1 MTREVWVTGTGL
13 LSPLGERPDEWWPK
27 LGDPA
32 ALAAAIDTESYT
44 PFSVYP
50 IGEYDIDSQIPRP
63 GDQRTMG
70 PLMHYGCYAAGL
82 ALEAAGVKGNEEL
95 LLRTHMVVASGGG
108 ERDWELDH
116 NILENLAKAEDR
128 GVYLN
133 EQLSNELRPTLFLA
147 QLPNLFAGNISIVHG
162 VAGSSRT
169 FMGEEAAGVD
179 SMRIAYEKIL
189 AGQGDLFLV
198 GAAFNAARPDIIHM
212 THAGGYVLN
221 QPVDNLWDRPRDGV
235 AFGSA
240 GAFLVLEARE
250 HAEARGATPVAK
262 LSGVLSGL
270 SDRSE
275 GAAARLAEGQW
286 AVLSANLRGGALSKK
301 HANGA
306 LAVISGACGS
316 GPITHEEQVFLENI
330 AAEGPELA
338 VRGTGRAIGHSLE
351 SSFIANA
358 VLAIDCLAR
367 RAVFPPLSP
376 EAPIEAR
383 VGAAEVDQVLIT
395 GWGYLQGE
403 GMALL
408 EAIDG

>member
-1 MTREVWVTGTGL
+1 VTREVWVTGTGL
-13 LSPLGERPDEWWPK
+13 LSPLGQRPDEWWPK
-27 LGDPA
+27 LSDPA
-32 ALAAAIDTESYT
+32 ALAAAIDTESYA
-44 PFSVYP
+44 PFPVYP

-82 ALEAAGVKGNEEL
+82 ALEAAGVKGDEEL

-108 ERDWELDH
+108 ERDWDLDH
-116 NILENLAKAEDR
+116 TILENLAEAEDR

-189 AGQGDLFLV
+189 ADQGDLFLV

-212 THAGGYVLN
+212 VHAGGYALN
-221 QPVDNLWDRPRDGV
+221 QPVGDLWDRPKDGV

-286 AVLSANLRGGALSKK
+286 ATLSSRLR
-301 HANGA
+301 NGP

-316 GPITHEEQVFLENI
+316 GPITHEEQVFLESM
-330 AAEGPELA
+330 AATGPELA

-358 VLAIDCLAR
+358 VLAIGCLER

-383 VGAAEVDQVLIT
+383 VEAAEVDQVLVT

>member
-13 LSPLGERPDEWWPK
+13 LSPLGERVDDWWPK
-27 LGDPA
+27 MGDQA
-32 ALAAAIDTESYT
+32 AMTAAIDTESYA
-44 PFSVYP
+44 PFPVYP
-50 IGEYDIDSQIPRP
+50 VGEYDIDSQIPRP

-82 ALEAAGVKGNEEL
+82 ALDAAGITGNEEL
-95 LLRTHMVVASGGG
+95 LLNTHMVVASGGG

-116 NILENLAKAEDR
+116 NILENLDKAEDR

-147 QLPNLFAGNISIVHG
+147 QLPNLFAGNISIIHK

-179 SMRIAYEKIL
+179 SVRIAFEKIL
-189 AGQGDLFLV
+189 ADQGDLFLV

-212 THAGGYVLN
+212 VHAGGYALN
-221 QPVDNLWDRPRDGV
+221 QPVGNLWDRPKDGV

-240 GAFLVLEARE
+240 GAFLVLEASD
-250 HAEARGATPVAK
+250 HAQARGAKPVAK

-275 GAAARLAEGQW
+275 GAAAKLAQEQW
-286 AVLSANLRGGALSKK
+286 GTLSKQVRGGP
-301 HANGA
+301 

-316 GPITHEEQVFLENI
+316 GPITHEEDAFLTAI
-330 AAEGPELA
+330 ADGGPDLA
-338 VRGTGRAIGHSLE
+338 VRGTGRAVGHSLE
-351 SSFIANA
+351 GSFLANTVIAIGC
-358 VLAIDCLAR
+358 LERGAI
-367 RAVFPPLSP
+367 FPPLSP
-376 EAPIEAR
+376 EAPLEAR
-383 VGAAEVDQVLIT
+383 VETAEVDQVLVT

>member
-13 LSPLGERPDEWWPK
+13 LSPLGETVDQWWPK

-32 ALAAAIDTESYT
+32 AIDAAIDETSYA
-44 PFSVYP
+44 PFPVYP

-82 ALEAAGVKGNEEL
+82 ALDAAGITGNEEL
-95 LLRTHMVVASGGG
+95 LLRTHMIVASGGG

-116 NILENLAKAEDR
+116 NILGALDNVEDR
-128 GVYLN
+128 GVFLN

-147 QLPNLFAGNISIVHG
+147 QLPNLFAGNISIVHK

-189 AGQGDLFLV
+189 SDQGDLFLV
-198 GAAFNAARPDIIHM
+198 GAAFNANRPDIIHM
-212 THAGGYVLN
+212 THAGGYPLN
-221 QPVDNLWDRPRDGV
+221 QPVGNLWDRPKDGV

-240 GAFLVLEARE
+240 GAFLVLEASD
-250 HAEARGATPVAK
+250 HAKARGATPVAK
-262 LSGVLSGL
+262 LNGVLSGL
-270 SDRSE
+270 SDRSN
-275 GAAARLAEGQW
+275 GAAAKVAGEQFDT
-286 AVLSANLRGGALSKK
+286 LSGSMRDSP
-301 HANGA
+301 
-306 LAVISGACGS
+306 LAVMSGACGS
-316 GPITHEEQVFLENI
+316 GPITHEEREFLNGI
-330 AAEGPELA
+330 AGGQAQLA
-338 VRGTGRAIGHSLE
+338 VRGSGRAFGHSLDA
-351 SSFIANA
+351 SFVVNA
-358 VLAIDCLAR
+358 ILGIGCLQR

-376 EAPIEAR
+376 EEPLEAR
-383 VGAAEVDQVLIT
+383 VETADVDQVLIT

>member
-1 MTREVWVTGTGL
+1 MSREVWITGSGL
-13 LSPLGERPDEWWPK
+13 LSPLGERVDEWWPK
-27 LGDPA
+27 MGDPA
-32 ALAAAIDTESYT
+32 ALAAAVDNESYA
-44 PFSVYP
+44 PFPVYP

-82 ALEAAGVKGNEEL
+82 ALAAAGIKGDEEL
-95 LLRTHMVVASGGG
+95 LLRTHMIVASGGG

-212 THAGGYVLN
+212 THAGGYTLN
-221 QPVDNLWDRPRDGV
+221 QPVGNLWDRPKDGV

-270 SDRSE
+270 SDRSA
-275 GAAARLAEGQW
+275 GSAAKLAEGQW
-286 AVLSANLRGGALSKK
+286 AGLSGAV
-301 HANGA
+301 HDGP

-316 GPITHEEQVFLENI
+316 GPITHEERDFLDGV
-330 AAEGPELA
+330 AAGGAELA

-351 SSFIANA
+351 SSFLANA
-358 VLAIDCLAR
+358 VIAIGCLER

-376 EAPIEAR
+376 EAPIETR
-383 VGAAEVDQVLIT
+383 VEAAEVDQVLVT
-395 GWGYLQGE
+395 SWGYLQGE

>member
-1 MTREVWVTGTGL
+1 MTRDVWVTGTGL
-13 LSPLGERPDEWWPK
+13 LSPLGEQVDEWWPK
-27 LGDPA
+27 MGDQA
-32 ALAAAIDTESYT
+32 AMAAAIDTESYA
-44 PFSVYP
+44 PFPVYP
-50 IGEYDIDSQIPRP
+50 VGDYDIDSQIPRP

-82 ALEAAGVKGNEEL
+82 ALEAAGVKDNEEL
-95 LLRTHMVVASGGG
+95 LLNTHMVVASGGG
-108 ERDWELDH
+108 ERDWDLDH
-116 NILENLAKAEDR
+116 TILENLDKAEDR

-147 QLPNLFAGNISIVHG
+147 QLPNLFAGNISIVHK

-179 SMRIAYEKIL
+179 SVRIAYEKIL
-189 AGQGDLFLV
+189 ADQGDLFLV

-212 THAGGYVLN
+212 VHAGGYALN
-221 QPVDNLWDRPRDGV
+221 QPVGNLWDRPKDGV

-240 GAFLVLEARE
+240 GAFLVLEASD
-250 HAEARGATPVAK
+250 HAKARGAKPVAK

-275 GAAARLAEGQW
+275 GAATEVAKGQW
-286 AVLSANLRGGALSKK
+286 NALSEKV
-301 HANGA
+301 HNRP

-316 GPITHEEQVFLENI
+316 GPITHEEDAFLTGI
-330 AAEGPELA
+330 AEAGPDLA

-351 SSFIANA
+351 SSFLANA
-358 VLAIDCLAR
+358 VIAIGCLERGAI
-367 RAVFPPLSP
+367 FPPLSP
-376 EAPIEAR
+376 EAPLEAR
-383 VGAAEVDQVLIT
+383 VETAEVDQVLVT

>member
-1 MTREVWVTGTGL
+1 VTRDVWVTGTGL
-13 LSPLGERPDEWWPK
+13 LSPLGERIDEWWPK
-27 LGDPA
+27 MGDQA
-32 ALAAAIDTESYT
+32 AMSAAVDNETYA
-44 PFSVYP
+44 PFPVYP
-50 IGEYDIDSQIPRP
+50 VGEYDIDSQIPRP
-63 GDQRTMG
+63 G
-70 PLMHYGCYAAGL
+70 
-82 ALEAAGVKGNEEL
+82 
-95 LLRTHMVVASGGG
+95 
-108 ERDWELDH
+108 ELDH
-116 NILENLAKAEDR
+116 TILENLGKVDDP

-147 QLPNLFAGNISIVHG
+147 QLPNLFAGNISIVHK

-189 AGQGDLFLV
+189 ADQGDLFLV
-198 GAAFNAARPDIIHM
+198 GAAFNAARPDILHM
-212 THAGGYVLN
+212 THAGGYALN
-221 QPVDNLWDRPRDGV
+221 QPVGNLWDRPKDGV

-250 HAEARGATPVAK
+250 HAEARGAKPVAK

-270 SDRSE
+270 SSRDE
-275 GAAARLAEGQW
+275 GAAAKLAVGQW
-286 AVLSANLRGGALSKK
+286 ATLSEQVHDAP
-301 HANGA
+301 

-316 GPITHEEQVFLENI
+316 GPITHEEEAFLTGI
-330 AAEGPELA
+330 AEGGRELA
-338 VRGTGRAIGHSLE
+338 VRGTARAIGHSIE
-351 SSFIANA
+351 SSFIANT
-358 VLAIDCLAR
+358 VIAIGCLER
-367 RAVFPPLSP
+367 RAIFPPLSP

-383 VGAAEVDQVLIT
+383 VETAEVDQVLVT